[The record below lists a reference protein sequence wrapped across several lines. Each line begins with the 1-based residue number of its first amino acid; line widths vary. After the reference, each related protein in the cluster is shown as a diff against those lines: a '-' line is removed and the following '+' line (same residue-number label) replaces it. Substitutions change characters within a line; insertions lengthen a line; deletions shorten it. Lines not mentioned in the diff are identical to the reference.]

1 MRRFLSIAIPLLVR
15 RGGRDS
21 GRGGRSRVTF
31 RFERPP
37 RLRRFGGLRRLFLY
51 AAATPP
57 HEEGI
62 FVSRCFLF
70 GALVTFFSLQ
80 VFAQAP
86 DALFQMRCSECH
98 KAGNTISAPLP
109 DTLRQMTWQS
119 ILAALET
126 GKMKGVG
133 DALTAKEREAIAKHI
148 GTDSSAAMMPS
159 AKCSTSPRTVASNDW
174 NGWSDAANTRFQPA
188 RLAGLTS
195 QTTPKLKLKWAFG
208 FPGVTTAFGTPT
220 IAGGKIFIG
229 AADGAVYS
237 LDANTGCVYWTYAA
251 AAGVRVSPVIG
262 NGYAY
267 FGDLRGNVYAL
278 NADTG
283 AEIWRIRADDHPLA
297 VITGS
302 PKLESGRLY
311 VPVSG
316 RDESIAATNA
326 AYECCT
332 FRGSIVALDG
342 RTGKR
347 VWQAYTVDEIP
358 KPTGQNKAG
367 AKTWGPS
374 GVAVWSSP
382 TIDLQKKAIYAGT
395 GVNYSNPPTDSSDAI
410 LAFDMDSGRLLW
422 KRQFTEGDGYNFACV
437 GQDKTNCPRDPFIDA
452 DFGNSGT
459 LRTVAGGKRVLVASD
474 KSGMV
479 YALDPDKQGTILWK
493 RKIAAGGVNGG
504 TMWGGAGDDQG
515 VAYIGI
521 SDFTAGKPEIGGG
534 LVALRMLTGEQLWLT
549 PAPKPTCIGTPGC
562 SAAQPAPVTVI
573 PGVAFLGSWDGHIR
587 AYETRSGKIIWD
599 FDTVQEFQTVNG
611 VKARGG
617 SINSMGPVVAGG
629 MLFIT
634 SGYSGNAIPG
644 NVMLA
649 FSVDGK

>member
-1 MRRFLSIAIPLLVR
+1 MPVSIKASAVSKLDESSISKCRIRPISAFLLV
-15 RGGRDS
+15 
-21 GRGGRSRVTF
+21 T
-31 RFERPP
+31 
-37 RLRRFGGLRRLFLY
+37 
-51 AAATPP
+51 
-57 HEEGI
+57 
-62 FVSRCFLF
+62 
-70 GALVTFFSLQ
+70 ALFSLPI
-80 VFAQAP
+80 FAQIP
-86 DALFQMRCSECH
+86 DTLFQMRCSQCH
-98 KAGNTISAPLP
+98 RENNTVSAPLP
-109 DTLRQMTWQS
+109 ETLHQMSWQS

-133 DALTAKEREAIAKHI
+133 DALTPQEREAIAKYL
-148 GTDSSAAMMPS
+148 GTDSAAGIAAS
-159 AKCSTSPRTVASNDW
+159 AKCTTSPRASVGNDW

-188 RLAGLTS
+188 RLAGLTT

-220 IAGGKIFIG
+220 ITAGKIFIG
-229 AADGAVYS
+229 AADGTVYS

-251 AAGVRVSPVIG
+251 AAGVRVSPLIG
-262 NGYAY
+262 NGSAY

-278 NADTG
+278 NAATG
-283 AEIWRIRADDHPLA
+283 ALIWKTRADDHPLA

-311 VPVSG
+311 IPVSG
-316 RDESIAATNA
+316 RDESIAATNPA
-326 AYECCT
+326 FECCT
-332 FRGSIVALDG
+332 FRGSIVALDA
-342 RTGKR
+342 RTGMR
-347 VWQAYTVDEIP
+347 IWQAYTVGETSQ
-358 KPTGQNKAG
+358 PTGQNKAG

-374 GVAVWSSP
+374 GAAVWSSP

-395 GVNYSNPPTDSSDAI
+395 GVNYSNPPTDTSDAI

-452 DFGNSGT
+452 DFGNSGM
-459 LRTVAGGKRVLVASD
+459 LRTIASGKRVLVASD

-479 YALDPDKQGTILWK
+479 YALDPDNQGRILWK

-504 TMWGGAGDDQG
+504 TMWGGASDDQG

-534 LVALRMLTGEQLWLT
+534 LVALRMLTGEQLWMT
-549 PAPKPTCIGTPGC
+549 PAPKPACAGTAGC

-617 SINSMGPVVAGG
+617 SINSVGPVVAGG

-644 NVMLA
+644 NVLLA
-649 FSVDGK
+649 FSLDGK